1 MKMNLRKLFL
11 VGLLCLGLIVSANTI
26 SAQRKMMQI
35 KGSDT
40 LVNLAQ
46 ILAEEYMA
54 KNPRNPIAVLGGGSG
69 TGIAALINGTCDI
82 ANHSR
87 PMKEKEIKMAE
98 DNGVTP
104 HTFVIAVDGLS
115 VIVNENNPVSQLTM
129 DQIGA
134 MFRGEIKNWKELG
147 GPDKA
152 VSLYGRQSNSGTFV
166 FFQEHVL
173 GKQNYSPHMKR
184 MNGNAQIVEGVT
196 ADKFGIGYVGV
207 GYVVDAQSNVKKGI
221 KILKVSK
228 DANSAAYSPLNKASV
243 DSGDYPIARGL
254 FQSTAGVP
262 KGDVLD
268 FIQFELSSEGQKIV
282 EEEGFFPIGSRHQE
296 ENRKK
301 LK

>member
-1 MKMNLRKLFL
+1 MSLKKILI
-11 VGLLCLGLIVSANTI
+11 VGLLSLGLIASANTI
-26 SAQRKMMQI
+26 YAQRKMMQI

-40 LVNLAQ
+40 LVNLVQ
-46 ILAEEYMA
+46 IFSEAYMA
-54 KNPRNPIAVLGGGSG
+54 KNPRSPIAVLGGGSG
-69 TGIAALINGTCDI
+69 TGIAALINGTCDV

-87 PMKEKEIKMAE
+87 PMKEKEIQMAK

-115 VIVNENNPVSQLTM
+115 VIVNENNAVSRLTM

-134 MFRGEIKNWKELG
+134 MFRGEIKNWKDVG

-152 VSLYGRQSNSGTFV
+152 ISLYGRQSNSGTFV

-173 GKQNYSPHMKR
+173 GNQNYSADMKR

-207 GYVVDAQSNVKKGI
+207 GYVADSQGNVRKGI

-228 DANSAAYSPLNKASV
+228 DADSDAFSPLNKAAV

-262 KGDVLD
+262 EGAVLD
-268 FIQFELSSEGQKIV
+268 FIKFELSPEGQEIV
-282 EEEGFFPIGSRHQE
+282 AKEGFFAVGAGQMA
-296 ENRKK
+296 ENAKK
-301 LK
+301 LR

>member
-207 GYVVDAQSNVKKGI
+207 GYVVDAQGNVKKGI

>member
-1 MKMNLRKLFL
+1 MNLRKLFL

-54 KNPRNPIAVLGGGSG
+54 KNPRNPIAILGGGSG

-196 ADKFGIGYVGV
+196 TDKFGIGYVGV
-207 GYVVDAQSNVKKGI
+207 GYVADSRGNVKKGI
-221 KILKVSK
+221 KILMVSK
-228 DANSAAYSPLNKASV
+228 DANSPAYSPLNKTSV

-262 KGDVLD
+262 KGDVLN
-268 FIQFELSSEGQKIV
+268 FIQFELSPEGQKIV
-282 EEEGFFPIGSRHQE
+282 EKEGFFPIGSRYQE

>member
-1 MKMNLRKLFL
+1 MKMNFRKLFL
-11 VGLLCLGLIVSANTI
+11 VGLLCWGLIVSANTI

-46 ILAEEYMA
+46 ILAEAYMT
-54 KNPRNPIAVLGGGSG
+54 KNPRSPIAVLGGGSG

-87 PMKEKEIKMAE
+87 PMKEKEIKMAK

-104 HTFVIAVDGLS
+104 YTFVIAVDGLS
-115 VIVNENNPVSQLTM
+115 VIVNGDNPISQLTM
-129 DQIGA
+129 EQIGA
-134 MFRGEIKNWKELG
+134 MFRGEIRNWKEVG
-147 GPDKA
+147 GQDKSI
-152 VSLYGRQSNSGTFV
+152 SLYGRQSNSGTYV

-173 GKQNYSPHMKR
+173 GKQNYSAHMKR
-184 MNGNAQIVEGVT
+184 MNGNAQIVEGVSV
-196 ADKFGIGYVGV
+196 DKFGIGYVGV
-207 GYVVDAQSNVKKGI
+207 GYVVDAKGNVKKGI

-228 DANSAAYSPLNKASV
+228 DANSTAYSPLNKASV

-254 FQSTAGVP
+254 YQSTAGVP
-262 KGDVLD
+262 KGAVLD
-268 FIQFELSSEGQKIV
+268 FLKFELSSEGQKIV
-282 EEEGFFPIGSRHQE
+282 EEEGFFPIGSKYQE
-296 ENRKK
+296 ENTEK